1 MTPQTTI
8 RKGATYELQRGYRL
22 MMVPAILAV
31 AIFAVVP
38 LAGMFGLAFSDYHL
52 IRGTNWQFGFKNFA
66 KMLSDKR
73 LMNSIYVMAALSFFG
88 VAAQVIIG
96 TAIAVGLQKITGKWR
111 VGRVLFLLPYA
122 VPHVAVALIWL
133 SLFTP
138 TLSPINAFFDLFD
151 ITVPAFLTTQ
161 NGAIFAIVVADTWTN
176 FPFAMLIIMAALQG
190 ISPDLEEAAALD
202 GATRIK
208 TFIFI
213 TLPLL
218 MPALLMV
225 TLFRFID
232 SLKHFPMIFVMTK
245 GGPGRSTQATN
256 YYAYVQSFGNENVAY
271 GAAIAVMLFLMAAFI
286 AFYVAKLNQRVTT

>member
-1 MTPQTTI
+1 MTAHTV
-8 RKGATYELQRGYRL
+8 RKGATYELQRGYRM

-31 AIFAVVP
+31 AIFAIVP

-52 IRGTNWQFGFKNFA
+52 IRGTNWEFGFRNFER
-66 KMLSDKR
+66 MLSDRR

-138 TLSPINAFFDLFD
+138 TLSPINAFFDLFGVT
-151 ITVPAFLTTQ
+151 IPAFLTTQ

-190 ISPDLEEAAALD
+190 ISPDLEEAAAID
-202 GATRIK
+202 GATRVK

-271 GAAIAVMLFLMAAFI
+271 GAAIAVMLFLMAALI
-286 AFYVAKLNQRVTT
+286 AYYVAKLNQRVTT